1 MIQGWIIFQK
11 PYLEHGISLTCA
23 IVLKL
28 GGVPERVWTQLRQQQ
43 IIWRHQWWPPYGL
56 LPSLL
61 SGAPGPTSATAIA
74 TITSLRLAFHRLLL
88 ANNHL
93 VPQSIKSK
101 DLVLCQLE
109 HCWWS
114 PYISS
119 FDSCIDS
126 YEDISRRRG
135 WWMLISSPL
144 SHCHILE
151 VADDQISSELESSW
165 TGRRS

>member
-1 MIQGWIIFQK
+1 MQSYSNWEEFPREYELVQ
-11 PYLEHGISLTCA
+11 
-23 IVLKL
+23 
-28 GGVPERVWTQLRQQQ
+28 QLRQQQ

-101 DLVLCQLE
+101 DLVLCQSE

-151 VADDQISSELESSW
+151 VADDQISSELESS
-165 TGRRS
+165 